1 MSTTAEQIST
11 SKRTSDGET
20 AEQYAARLAAFRR
33 RVEQARLTVAAYV
46 PSDVSL
52 VEGLI
57 AERREEARREA
68 AE

>member
-1 MSTTAEQIST
+1 MSTTAEHIAT
-11 SKRTSDGET
+11 SKNTSGGES

-33 RVEQARLTVAAYV
+33 RVEQAQTTIGSYIPR
-46 PSDVSL
+46 DVSL

-68 AE
+68 E